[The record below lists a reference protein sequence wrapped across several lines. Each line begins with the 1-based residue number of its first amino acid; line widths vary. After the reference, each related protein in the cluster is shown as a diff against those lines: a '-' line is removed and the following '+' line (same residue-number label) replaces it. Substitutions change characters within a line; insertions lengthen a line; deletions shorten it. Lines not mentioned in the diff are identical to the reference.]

1 MTGPERPS
9 AMKRLKKVAKW
20 SFVALLL
27 LVATVVVW
35 GLIANEP
42 RPEGGE
48 TGEAADALARR
59 VQSAVGYEGWEE
71 LGAIAFDFAGANRHL
86 WDRERGY
93 AYVTWGDLPSPGGA
107 SDAGDTEVWLRLG
120 DRSGVV
126 KVDGEVV
133 RGEEADALREDAW
146 GRHINDTFWLYPFR
160 SFFDEG
166 VTRKKIGDALYIEYA
181 SGGATPGD
189 GYLWHLDSNGRPTG
203 WQMWVSIIP
212 VGGIEATW
220 ARWET
225 TSEGVAIATEHEM
238 GPLGLVLANI
248 RTAESAPELA
258 GGEDPFAPLH

>member
-1 MTGPERPS
+1 
-9 AMKRLKKVAKW
+9 MKRLKKVAKW
-20 SFVALLL
+20 FFVALLL

-48 TGEAADALARR
+48 TGEAADTLARR

-189 GYLWHLDSNGRPTG
+189 GYLWHLDSNGRPTR

-212 VGGIEATW
+212 VGGVEATW